1 MVLEKMNTAHEF
13 VYRAVGKSYVI
24 SSTLAR
30 PRAGREMEAGSITM
44 GMKGLKLQQYHGST
58 PADLISQGDE

>member
-24 SSTLAR
+24 SPTLAR
-30 PRAGREMEAGSITM
+30 PRAGREKEVGSITV
-44 GMKGLKLQQYHGST
+44 GIRG
-58 PADLISQGDE
+58 